1 MTLPAGHVESSG
13 RALLRQ
19 LLSERNQFPER
30 VGEVDEKIRSAFE
43 RDVAVLVLDM
53 VGFSR
58 LSQKHGIIFYLSM
71 IAQMDSAARPA
82 VEGNGGRVIKQE
94 ADNLFAVFESPTDAL
109 EAALDI
115 FRGFEAINGVVPDD
129 RDIFGSIGIG
139 FGPTLI
145 IGDEDLFG
153 CEVNLASK
161 LGEDIAGA
169 SEILLTRSAFE
180 TVPPNRYR
188 FDSASHPIS
197 GLEIDFHRFRA
208 KMTADGRDIVSPQAA
223 ARTIG

>member
-1 MTLPAGHVESSG
+1 MNRPTGRDNLKG

-19 LLSERNQFPER
+19 LLGERNQFVDRVPEI
-30 VGEVDEKIRSAFE
+30 DEKIRQAFE
-43 RDVAVLVLDM
+43 RVVAVLVLDM

-82 VEGNGGRVIKQE
+82 VEGNGGTVIKQE
-94 ADNLFAVFESPTDAL
+94 ADNLFAIFEDPADAL
-109 EAALDI
+109 EASLDI
-115 FRGFEAINGVVPDD
+115 FRGFETINGVVPDD

-139 FGPTLI
+139 YGPTLVI
-145 IGDEDLFG
+145 DDEDLFG

-169 SEILLTRSAFE
+169 SEILMTSDAHAAL
-180 TVPPNRYR
+180 PPGKYR
-188 FDSASHPIS
+188 FDPASHPIS
-197 GLEIDFHRFRA
+197 GMELDYLIFRA
-208 KMTADGRDIVSPQAA
+208 KLTSDGRDITSPNPSS
-223 ARTIG
+223 RMLG

>member
-1 MTLPAGHVESSG
+1 MTLPADRDGLTG

-19 LLSERNQFPER
+19 LLGERNQFADRIPEI
-30 VGEVDEKIRSAFE
+30 DEKIRQAFE
-43 RDVAVLVLDM
+43 QTVAILVLDM

-82 VEGNGGRVIKQE
+82 VEGNGGLVIKQE
-94 ADNLFAVFESPTDAL
+94 ADNLFAIFETSADAL

-129 RDIFGSIGIG
+129 RDIFGCIGIG
-139 FGPTLI
+139 YGPTLVI
-145 IGDEDLFG
+145 ENEDLFG
-153 CEVNLASK
+153 CEVNFASK

-169 SEILLTRSAFE
+169 SEILLTNDAHAALPSG
-180 TVPPNRYR
+180 RYR
-188 FDSASHPIS
+188 FDDATHQLS
-197 GLEIDFHRFRA
+197 GLQLKYHQFRA
-208 KMTADGRDIVSPQAA
+208 KLTSDGRDIVAPHASG
-223 ARTIG
+223 R

>member
-1 MTLPAGHVESSG
+1 MTMPAAQAESSG

-30 VGEVDEKIRSAFE
+30 VDEIDDKIRAVFE
-43 RDVAVLVLDM
+43 RRVAVLVLDM

-94 ADNLFAVFESPTDAL
+94 ADNLFAIFEDSTDAL
-109 EAALDI
+109 EASLDI

-129 RDIFGSIGIG
+129 RDIFGSVGIG
-139 FGPTLI
+139 YGPTLVV
-145 IGDEDLFG
+145 GEEDLFG

-180 TVPPNRYR
+180 NLTPNRYR
-188 FDSASHPIS
+188 CDPASHPIS
-197 GLEIDFHRFRA
+197 GMRLEYHHFRA
-208 KMTADGRDIVSPQAA
+208 KMTSDGRDIVSP
-223 ARTIG
+223 RSPGRSPE